1 MDVAGFV
8 KQLLTDWRTIA
19 MILSGALVA
28 VVVLYLDR
36 NHRLTDWIQSWG
48 FWGVIWA
55 IAIMVIWC
63 LTPIPSEG
71 LLIIFLRVFGVVAGT
86 TYAWIGSTISSILIF
101 IARYFTR
108 IMLQRVQHHE
118 RFEQVNHWVRE
129 WGSLGLLLARLL
141 PVPAFLVNYV
151 AGMIPAT
158 SLWSYTWT
166 AVVAMVPYYLGVALV
181 YAGVFGNW
189 IYILLGCIPLA
200 ALAVFAA
207 LLRRRVG
214 RNGHAK

>member
-1 MDVAGFV
+1 MAGFV

-48 FWGVIWA
+48 FWGVVWA

-101 IARYFTR
+101 FIARHFTR
-108 IMLQRVQHHE
+108 IMLERVQNHE

-158 SLWSYTWT
+158 SLWAYTWT

-200 ALAVFAA
+200 ALGVFAA

-214 RNGHAK
+214 RNGRTK

>member
-1 MDVAGFV
+1 MAGFV

-36 NHRLTDWIQSWG
+36 NHRLSDWIQSWG
-48 FWGVIWA
+48 FWGVVWA
-55 IAIMVIWC
+55 IVIMVIWC

-71 LLIIFLRVFGVVAGT
+71 LLIIFLRVFGVVLGT

-101 IARYFTR
+101 FIARHFTR
-108 IMLQRVQHHE
+108 ILLERVQNHE

-158 SLWSYTWT
+158 SLWAYTWT

-200 ALAVFAA
+200 ALGVFAG

-214 RNGHAK
+214 RNGHSK